1 MEEGDYSGKDGGVNI
16 EGSSYNGSSASGVST
31 TGSNECSV
39 VGMDRTS
46 GKVEDG
52 GVWRQLKQRRGR
64 RGGRKVRARR
74 EGGGGFIKQE
84 TKTAPQH
91 GRNLTWATATAPT
104 RCGASE

>member
-74 EGGGGFIKQE
+74 EGGAG
-84 TKTAPQH
+84 
-91 GRNLTWATATAPT
+91 
-104 RCGASE
+104 